1 MRRLTTIHTT
11 RRLAA
16 ALLAV
21 FLAAALPGVAC
32 RQASGPGSAASP
44 AASQAARYHC
54 PMHPTYVS
62 DRPGD
67 CPICGMRLVPVT
79 GPATPAGPAQVES
92 VAGRVS
98 VTLSPERRQL
108 LGLRSEPVRV
118 EALERRL
125 RTVGRVA
132 ADERRVH
139 HVHTK
144 FEGYVEQLYVDFTG
158 KLVRRGEP
166 LLAIYSPELV
176 ATQQEYLLA
185 LKARRQLDRSGLP
198 QVAEGGR
205 DLLEAARQRLL
216 FWDIRP
222 QDVAELERS
231 GQVRRTLD
239 LYAESSGYV
248 LGKNVFHGMRVM
260 PQDTLFDIVDLSHV
274 WVLADVYEADL
285 PLVREGQRGTAQ
297 VPYLPGRTWQGTVSY
312 VAPTVEGQTRTVK
325 VRLEVDNPDGALKP
339 EMYADVELLAE
350 QGRGLVVPESALIP
364 AGERQLVFV
373 DQGEGRLEPREVRV
387 GRRLGDRFEVLSGLK
402 EGEPVV
408 VSANFLL
415 DSESSLRA
423 ALAGLASSPAG
434 HAHESPAAGPSPAAA
449 PTPKPKAAATPAS
462 AAAVYACPMHP
473 EQRSDRPGRCTV
485 CGMDLEP
492 ARPAAPHQH

>member
-1 MRRLTTIHTT
+1 MRRPTTNLTT

-16 ALLAV
+16 VLLAV
-21 FLAAALPGVAC
+21 LPAAALPGVAC
-32 RQASGPGSAASP
+32 RQASAPGSAAAP

-62 DRPGD
+62 DRAGD

-79 GPATPAGPAQVES
+79 GAAAPAGAAQVES

-144 FEGYVEQLYVDFTG
+144 FEGYVERLYVDFTG

-185 LKARRQLDRSGLP
+185 LKARRQLAGSGLP

-222 QDVAELERS
+222 EDVAELERS
-231 GQVRRTLD
+231 GQVQRTLD
-239 LYAESSGYV
+239 LHAENTGYV
-248 LGKNVFHGMRVM
+248 LGKTVFHGMRVM

-285 PLVREGQRGTAQ
+285 SLVREGMQGTAQ
-297 VPYLPGRTWQGTVSY
+297 VPYLPGRSWHGSVSY

-373 DQGEGRLEPREVRV
+373 DQGDGRLEPREVRV
-387 GRRLGDRFEVLSGLK
+387 GRRVGDRFEVLSGLK

-423 ALAGLASSPAG
+423 ALAGLG
-434 HAHESPAAGPSPAAA
+434 AA
-449 PTPKPKAAATPAS
+449 PREPAAATPAPAATPTRGPAARLAPS
-462 AAAVYACPMHP
+462 PATAAAYACPMHP
-473 EQRSDRPGRCTV
+473 GQRSYRSGRCSL

-492 ARPAAPHQH
+492 VPAPHRH

>member
-1 MRRLTTIHTT
+1 MRRLTTNHTT

-21 FLAAALPGVAC
+21 LLAAALPGVAC

-185 LKARRQLDRSGLP
+185 LKARRQLADSGLP

-205 DLLEAARQRLL
+205 DL
-216 FWDIRP
+216 
-222 QDVAELERS
+222 
-231 GQVRRTLD
+231 
-239 LYAESSGYV
+239 
-248 LGKNVFHGMRVM
+248 H
-260 PQDTLFDIVDLSHV
+260 
-274 WVLADVYEADL
+274 
-285 PLVREGQRGTAQ
+285 
-297 VPYLPGRTWQGTVSY
+297 
-312 VAPTVEGQTRTVK
+312 
-325 VRLEVDNPDGALKP
+325 
-339 EMYADVELLAE
+339 
-350 QGRGLVVPESALIP
+350 
-364 AGERQLVFV
+364 
-373 DQGEGRLEPREVRV
+373 
-387 GRRLGDRFEVLSGLK
+387 
-402 EGEPVV
+402 
-408 VSANFLL
+408 
-415 DSESSLRA
+415 
-423 ALAGLASSPAG
+423 
-434 HAHESPAAGPSPAAA
+434 
-449 PTPKPKAAATPAS
+449 
-462 AAAVYACPMHP
+462 
-473 EQRSDRPGRCTV
+473 
-485 CGMDLEP
+485 
-492 ARPAAPHQH
+492 

>member
-1 MRRLTTIHTT
+1 M
-11 RRLAA
+11 
-16 ALLAV
+16 
-21 FLAAALPGVAC
+21 
-32 RQASGPGSAASP
+32 
-44 AASQAARYHC
+44 
-54 PMHPTYVS
+54 
-62 DRPGD
+62 
-67 CPICGMRLVPVT
+67 
-79 GPATPAGPAQVES
+79 
-92 VAGRVS
+92 
-98 VTLSPERRQL
+98 
-108 LGLRSEPVRV
+108 
-118 EALERRL
+118 
-125 RTVGRVA
+125 
-132 ADERRVH
+132 
-139 HVHTK
+139 
-144 FEGYVEQLYVDFTG
+144 
-158 KLVRRGEP
+158 
-166 LLAIYSPELV
+166 
-176 ATQQEYLLA
+176 
-185 LKARRQLDRSGLP
+185 
-198 QVAEGGR
+198 
-205 DLLEAARQRLL
+205 
-216 FWDIRP
+216 
-222 QDVAELERS
+222 
-231 GQVRRTLD
+231 
-239 LYAESSGYV
+239 

-387 GRRLGDRFEVLSGLK
+387 GRRVGDRFEVLSGLK

-423 ALAGLASSPAG
+423 ALAGLGTAPQE
-434 HAHESPAAGPSPAAA
+434 HVHEGAKSAPA
-449 PTPKPKAAATPAS
+449 PTPKPAATGAPSPAVAAA
-462 AAAVYACPMHP
+462 YACPMHP
-473 EQRSDRPGRCTV
+473 EQRSDRPGRCAL

-492 ARPAAPHQH
+492 VPAPRRR

>member
-1 MRRLTTIHTT
+1 MHRQTLPFAAVALA
-11 RRLAA
+11 LAA
-16 ALLAV
+16 AVLSAGCR
-21 FLAAALPGVAC
+21 PGPA
-32 RQASGPGSAASP
+32 PGSAATP
-44 AASQAARYHC
+44 AATQAARYHC

-67 CPICGMRLVPVT
+67 CPICGMRLVPVS
-79 GPATPAGPAQVES
+79 GAAAPAGPAQVES

-98 VTLSPERRQL
+98 VTLSPERRQM
-108 LGLRSEPVRV
+108 LGLRSVPAQV
-118 EALERRL
+118 EALARSV

-139 HVHTK
+139 HVHAK
-144 FEGYVEQLYVDFTG
+144 FEGYVEQLYVDFIG
-158 KLVRRGEP
+158 KLVRRDEP

-185 LKARRQLDRSGLP
+185 LKARRQLAGSGLP
-198 QVAEGGR
+198 QVADGGR

-222 QDVAELERS
+222 DDIAELERS
-231 GQVRRTLD
+231 GRVRRTLD
-239 LYAESSGYV
+239 LHAESSGYV
-248 LGKNVFHGMRVM
+248 LGKTVFHGMRVM

-285 PLVREGQRGTAQ
+285 SLVREGMRGTAQ
-297 VPYLPGRTWQGTVSY
+297 VPYLPGRAWHGTVSY
-312 VAPTVEGQTRTVK
+312 VAPTLDGQTRTVK

-373 DQGEGRLEPREVRV
+373 DHGDGRLEPREVRV
-387 GRRLGDRFEVLSGLK
+387 GRRVGDRFEVLSGLK

-423 ALAGLASSPAG
+423 ALPGLGSRPAG
-434 HAHESPAAGPSPAAA
+434 HEHG
-449 PTPKPKAAATPAS
+449 AAATPAPPAPQPTPAATHAPAS
-462 AAAVYACPMHP
+462 APAATYACPMHP
-473 EQRSDRPGRCTV
+473 EQRSGRPGKCAL

-492 ARPAAPHQH
+492 VPGPHRH